1 MPRFS
6 DLTGKCDVYF
16 ACNSKTDL
24 VLTFFGVHGNI
35 LGQGTE
41 AVRCAQFVSSASS
54 LVHYE
59 SSIYWV
65 SPPGNHMQ
73 GEMWGGCSVKCE
85 TNTGFIASIVRHHLR
100 IHGHC

>member
-1 MPRFS
+1 MPCFS
-6 DLTGKCDVYF
+6 DLTGKCDIYF

-59 SSIYWV
+59 SSIY
-65 SPPGNHMQ
+65 GKALHTII
-73 GEMWGGCSVKCE
+73 CRVKC
-85 TNTGFIASIVRHHLR
+85 GQAAV
-100 IHGHC
+100 